1 MNTLGKGLFW
11 LGFIILIGVVFAYL
25 IMMLAGSIAF
35 ATTAA
40 VLSICAV
47 ILIGALLMIMGRG
60 YERRAE
66 RKRDRELM
74 QSQMNKKSNL

>member
-1 MNTLGKGLFW
+1 MDTLGKGLFW
-11 LGFIILIGVVFAYL
+11 LGFIVLIGVVFAYL
-25 IMMLAGSIAF
+25 IMMIAGSIAF
-35 ATTAA
+35 ATTTA

-66 RKRDRELM
+66 RKRDREL
-74 QSQMNKKSNL
+74 SQAHTTK

>member
-1 MNTLGKGLFW
+1 MDTLGKGLFW
-11 LGFIILIGVVFAYL
+11 LGFIVLIGVVFAYL

-35 ATTAA
+35 ATTTA

-66 RKRDRELM
+66 RKRDRAL
-74 QSQMNKKSNL
+74 SQPHTTK

>member
-1 MNTLGKGLFW
+1 MDTLGKGLFW
-11 LGFIILIGVVFAYL
+11 LGFIVLIGVVFAYL
-25 IMMLAGSIAF
+25 IMMIAGSIAF
-35 ATTAA
+35 ATTTA

-66 RKRDRELM
+66 RKRDREL
-74 QSQMNKKSNL
+74 SQPHTTK